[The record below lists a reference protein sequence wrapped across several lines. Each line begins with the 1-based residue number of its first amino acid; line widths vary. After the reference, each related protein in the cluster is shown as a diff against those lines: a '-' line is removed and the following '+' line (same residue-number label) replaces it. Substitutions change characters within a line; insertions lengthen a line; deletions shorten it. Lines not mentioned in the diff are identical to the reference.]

1 MESSAVAK
9 KSPAKKSLAKK
20 TSLLGRGGKK
30 VLRYWPL
37 YVMMLPGLLYLIIY
51 KYVPMLGTVIA
62 FKDYQ
67 LKLGIFKSPWADP
80 WYKYFKEFFASP
92 ANTRIIK
99 NTITIS
105 VGKIIAGM
113 FPSLIFALAVSEC
126 RGKRFTRVVQTISY
140 LPHFFSWVVIYGICM
155 TMLAEN
161 TGVVNKFLT
170 SIGLKSIPFLTSNN
184 YFQGTLIGSDLWKGL
199 GWGSITYLAAI
210 MGIDQELYDAAR
222 VDGCGRFKQIWYITL
237 PGIRKIFVVLL
248 ILKIGNI
255 LDAGFNQVYVM
266 MTSQVSMSGEII
278 DTWVYTRGIGR
289 MNYSLSTAVGLLKS
303 VIAAILVFGTNKL
316 ARKWDS
322 AIW

>member
-1 MESSAVAK
+1 M
-9 KSPAKKSLAKK
+9 
-20 TSLLGRGGKK
+20 
-30 VLRYWPL
+30 
-37 YVMMLPGLLYLIIY
+37 MMLPGILYIIIY
-51 KYVPMLGTVIA
+51 KYVPMLGIVVA

-80 WYKYFKEFFASP
+80 WYKYFEEFFASP
-92 ANTRIIK
+92 ANLRIIK

-105 VGKIIAGM
+105 IGKLLVGM

-126 RGKRFTRVVQTISY
+126 RSKRFTRVVQTVSY
-140 LPHFFSWVVIYGICM
+140 LPHFLSWVVIYGICM

-161 TGVVNKFLT
+161 TGVINKFLT
-170 SIGLKSIPFLTSNN
+170 SLGLKSIPFLTSND
-184 YFQGTLIGSDLWKGL
+184 YFQGTLIGSDLWKSI

-210 MGIDQELYDAAR
+210 MGIDQELYDAAK
-222 VDGCGRFKQIWYITL
+222 VDGCGRFRQIWHITM

-248 ILKIGNI
+248 VLKVGNI

>member
-1 MESSAVAK
+1 
-9 KSPAKKSLAKK
+9 
-20 TSLLGRGGKK
+20 
-30 VLRYWPL
+30 
-37 YVMMLPGLLYLIIY
+37 
-51 KYVPMLGTVIA
+51 
-62 FKDYQ
+62 
-67 LKLGIFKSPWADP
+67 
-80 WYKYFKEFFASP
+80 
-92 ANTRIIK
+92 
-99 NTITIS
+99 
-105 VGKIIAGM
+105 
-113 FPSLIFALAVSEC
+113 
-126 RGKRFTRVVQTISY
+126 
-140 LPHFFSWVVIYGICM
+140 
-155 TMLAEN
+155 
-161 TGVVNKFLT
+161 
-170 SIGLKSIPFLTSNN
+170 
-184 YFQGTLIGSDLWKGL
+184 
-199 GWGSITYLAAI
+199 

>member
-9 KSPAKKSLAKK
+9 KSPAEKSLAKK

-126 RGKRFTRVVQTISY
+126 RGKRFTRVVQKISY
-140 LPHFFSWVVIYGICM
+140 LAHFFSWVVIYGICM